1 MWLLLGING
10 QVEGEIRLVSVSDFT
25 VNRTESGGRLEI
37 YHSNRW
43 TSFCA
48 DFSFDLSEADIACRQ
63 LGFMYVNRTGT
74 TKFIT

>member
-1 MWLLLGING
+1 MLCALVING
-10 QVEGEIRLVSVSDFT
+10 QVEGDIRLVSVSDFT
-25 VNRTESGGRLEI
+25 VNRTESEGRLEI

-63 LGFMYVNRTGT
+63 LGFTHVNRMGT
-74 TKFIT
+74 TRDIT